1 MLFLFGY
8 IFGFIVGIVVCY
20 NTILNKLKKDNIIT
34 K

>member
-8 IFGFIVGIVVCY
+8 ILGFIVGIVVCY
-20 NTILNKLKKDNIIT
+20 NTISNKLKKDNIIT